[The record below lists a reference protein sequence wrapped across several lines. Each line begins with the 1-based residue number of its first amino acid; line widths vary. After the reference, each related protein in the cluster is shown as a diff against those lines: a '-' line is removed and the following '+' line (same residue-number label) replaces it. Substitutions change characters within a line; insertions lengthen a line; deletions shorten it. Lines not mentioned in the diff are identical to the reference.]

1 MQKLSFIIL
10 IIISTTLAYN
20 IAISSDAKMESSI
33 NIESATQSRAMSQK
47 TDVNPTPLFIACQ
60 ENPVRSPGET
70 EDEYQERV
78 QAQQDECQ
86 MAQDPHQQGF
96 EFELH

>member
-1 MQKLSFIIL
+1 MQKLPFIIL
-10 IIISTTLAYN
+10 VSSFSALAYN
-20 IAISSDAKMESSI
+20 IAVSEDGDMEAII
-33 NIESATQSRAMSQK
+33 NSESATQSRAMGQK
-47 TDVNPTPLFIACQ
+47 TDINPTPLFIACQ
-60 ENPVRSPGET
+60 ENPVRGPGET